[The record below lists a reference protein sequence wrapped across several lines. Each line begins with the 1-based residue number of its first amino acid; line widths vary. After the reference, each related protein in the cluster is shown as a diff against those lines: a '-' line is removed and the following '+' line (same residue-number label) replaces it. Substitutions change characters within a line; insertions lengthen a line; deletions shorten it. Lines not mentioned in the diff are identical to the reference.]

1 MRPGILTLTT
11 DFGADG
17 PYVASIKGVV
27 LGLSPG
33 VQFVDVSHAITPQ
46 NILEGAFVLASV
58 VESFPSGTIHLAV
71 VDPGVGTA
79 RRLIAAKLADQ
90 WFVAPDNGLLSVVA
104 QRYSAGEIWE
114 ISNPELRRRT
124 VSATFHGRDIL
135 APAAA
140 HLLLGNDPSSF
151 GSPRHGLVTLPAI
164 APRRE
169 PEGIVG
175 EVIFRDNFG
184 NLITN
189 VPGDW
194 LAEELPDR
202 WAIQIDGH
210 RIEGLSRTYGDHPPG
225 TLVSLVGSQGWAEVS
240 LVNGDAAQHLN
251 CGPGSTVWFRL
262 RQ

>member
-17 PYVASIKGVV
+17 PYVASMKGIV
-27 LGLSPG
+27 LGMVPD
-33 VQFVDVSHAITPQ
+33 VQFVDISHAITPQ
-46 NILEGAFVLASV
+46 NILEAAFVLASV
-58 VESFPSGTIHLAV
+58 VDSFPVESVHLAV

-79 RRLIAAKLADQ
+79 RRLIATRLADH
-90 WFVAPDNGLLSVVA
+90 WYVAPDNGLLSVVTRRFPSD
-104 QRYSAGEIWE
+104 QIWE
-114 ISNPELRRRT
+114 ISNPELRRQN
-124 VSATFHGRDIL
+124 VSNTFHGRDIL

-140 HLLLGNDPSSF
+140 HLLLKREPSLL
-151 GSPRHGLVTLPAI
+151 GPARHGLVTLPAI
-164 APRRE
+164 LPRRE
-169 PEGIVG
+169 PDGIVG

-194 LAEELPDR
+194 LTEVPPER
-202 WAIQIDGH
+202 WAIQINSH
-210 RIEGLSRTYGDHPPG
+210 SINGLSRTYGEHAPG
-225 TLVSLVGSQGWAEVS
+225 TLVSLVGSQGWLEIS
-240 LVNGDAAQHLN
+240 LVNGDASQYLS